1 MKLSEHALAAKA
13 ARIPDMPYLGV
24 SLLLA
29 WHYCL
34 WFVPSSTASL
44 GLLSDQVTKTWLV
57 TLACTGVFALAG
69 AALAGRMKF
78 AMGKMAAAAAVVMA
92 ATTLIFCFAAPA
104 CPDPGPLC
112 LVSGVAFGI
121 SNAVL
126 ILAWAERYTAIRA
139 SFSMKTVALS
149 FAGALFASMLATF
162 FTPSFVSATI
172 TALLPLASF
181 AVYRRNE
188 KEVEGKEAPVP
199 LPRES
204 RASMMRCVKTLCVTT
219 VLLEFMLSFVCGITP
234 HELRG
239 IGQDGT
245 LLPWNTAV
253 GIIIIGSA
261 LLAAAS
267 RSKRADVYA
276 LIPFLVAFGIVALCL
291 SVQGAALCSLAAFAI
306 CIGTCMMLEVLL
318 MAFFGTLASKG
329 YLASALSFALAMGLP
344 RLSTALGDGCG
355 IALRETWQDGI
366 GLVSTVCLAFVCVLA
381 FLLIAIL
388 HQERT
393 IAFLTSDAP
402 QADDTEKVCES
413 AAQDFGLSPRET
425 EILKLIARGHAVDAV
440 AKKLVVSPYTVQT
453 HIQHIYRKMQVH
465 KRSELMDYLNLR
477 RDED

>member
-1 MKLSEHALAAKA
+1 MQLSEHALAAKA
-13 ARIPDMPYLGV
+13 ARIPDMPYLGI

-34 WFVPSSTASL
+34 WFVPGSTASL
-44 GLLSDQVTKTWLV
+44 GLLSSQVTKTWIV
-57 TLACTGVFALAG
+57 TLACTGAFALAG
-69 AALAGRMKF
+69 AALAGSMKF
-78 AMGKMAAAAAVVMA
+78 AIGKMAATAAVVMA
-92 ATTLIFCFAAPA
+92 ATTLIFCLAAPA
-104 CPDPGPLC
+104 CADPGTIC
-112 LVSGVAFGI
+112 LASGAAFGV
-121 SNAVL
+121 SNAVF

-139 SFSMKTVALS
+139 SFSMKAVALS

-162 FTPSFVSATI
+162 FSPPLVSTTI

-181 AVYRRNE
+181 GVYRRNE
-188 KEVEGKEAPVP
+188 KEVSGKEAPIP

-253 GIIIIGSA
+253 GIVVIGSA

-267 RSKRADVYA
+267 YSKRTDVYA
-276 LIPFLVAFGIVALCL
+276 LIPFLIAFGIVALCL
-291 SVQGAALCSLAAFAI
+291 SVQGTALCSLAAFAI

-329 YLASALSFALAMGLP
+329 YLSSAFSFALAMGLP

-355 IALRETWQDGI
+355 IALRETWQDGA
-366 GLVSTVCLAFVCVLA
+366 GLVSTACLAFVCVLA
-381 FLLIAIL
+381 FLLIAVL

-402 QADDTEKVCES
+402 QADDTERVCES
-413 AAQDFGLSPRET
+413 AAQDFGLSPREA

-465 KRSELMDYLNLR
+465 KRSELMDYLNLH
-477 RDED
+477 RDES

>member
-1 MKLSEHALAAKA
+1 MKLSEHALAAEA

-57 TLACTGVFALAG
+57 TLACTGIFALAG

-78 AMGKMAAAAAVVMA
+78 AMGKMAAAGA
-92 ATTLIFCFAAPA
+92 
-104 CPDPGPLC
+104 
-112 LVSGVAFGI
+112 AFGI

-253 GIIIIGSA
+253 GIIIGSA

-291 SVQGAALCSLAAFAI
+291 SVQGAAICSLAAFAI

-402 QADDTEKVCES
+402 QADDTERVCES

-465 KRSELMDYLNLR
+465 KRSELMDYLNLH
-477 RDED
+477 RDEN